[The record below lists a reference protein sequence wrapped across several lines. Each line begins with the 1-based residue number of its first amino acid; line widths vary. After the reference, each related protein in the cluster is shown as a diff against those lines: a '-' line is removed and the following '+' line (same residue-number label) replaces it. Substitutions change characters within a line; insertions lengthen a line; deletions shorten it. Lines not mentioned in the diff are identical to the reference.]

1 MIRYV
6 CDWCKREFPLNEISQ
21 VRVKN
26 VYNRALH
33 LHICRDCGR
42 SHMPESAQPSLSWTA
57 P

>member
-6 CDWCKREFPLNEISQ
+6 CDWCDREFPLNEIST
-21 VRVKN
+21 VIVKN
-26 VYNRALH
+26 VYNQDAT

-42 SHMPESAQPSLSWTA
+42 SHMPEKIQPALSWTA